1 MAQQPQKLGKT
12 AVVIGSGMAGLV
24 AARTLADY
32 YTQVLVLER
41 DTLSAS
47 AEPRKGVPQA
57 RHAHALLAGGQQTLE
72 KLFPGLRQH
81 LVHRGAV
88 RGYGRFFSGGGY
100 HCQIRN
106 GLQGLFVSRPFLESE
121 VRARLLT
128 FPNVRV
134 VENCDVLGLVAN
146 EDRTRVTGV
155 RAMCRLTASVEDL
168 IPADLVVD
176 ASGRGSRTPAWLET
190 LGYTK
195 PDVELV
201 EVHMGYATRLYRR
214 QPEHLDGDLYV
225 NVAPTP
231 ENRRAC
237 GMFAQEHARWIV
249 TLAGYCGDYPPTD
262 EHGFLAFARSLPT
275 PDVYEM
281 IRSATPLSDPVPFRF
296 SANQRRHYE
305 KLTRF
310 PGGLLVFGD
319 AICSFTP
326 IYGQGMTV
334 AAFEALALQQ
344 CLAAGTQKLAQR
356 FFTQASKVV
365 DTPWSMTVGNDRR
378 VTKTEKARRP
388 MTQFLNWYMGKLQ
401 IAARHDAA
409 VAFAFRQVGNLL
421 AAPPSLLHPR
431 ITLRVLWGNIRVAR
445 HVQRGTVRQET
456 VSQPSH
462 S

>member
-1 MAQQPQKLGKT
+1 MAQQTQQLGKT
-12 AVVIGSGMAGLV
+12 TVVIGGGMAGLV

-32 YTQVLVLER
+32 YTEVLVLER
-41 DTLSAS
+41 DTLPAS

-57 RHAHALLAGGQQTLE
+57 RHAHALLAGGQQALE

-81 LVHRGAV
+81 LVDLGAA

-100 HCQIRN
+100 HCQIRS
-106 GLQGLFVSRPFLESE
+106 GLQGLFVSRPFLEAE

-128 FPNVRV
+128 LPNVRV

-146 EDRTRVTGV
+146 EDRARVTGV
-155 RAMCRLTASVEDL
+155 RAMRRLTTSTEDT
-168 IPADLVVD
+168 ISADLVVD

-190 LGYTK
+190 LGYAK

-214 QPEHLDGDLYV
+214 QPEHFHGDLYV

-237 GMFAQEHARWIV
+237 GMFAQERDRWIV
-249 TLAGYCGDYPPTD
+249 ALAGYCGDYPPTD
-262 EHGFLAFARSLPT
+262 EHGFLTFARSLPT
-275 PDVYEM
+275 PDVYEV
-281 IRSATPLSDPVPFRF
+281 IRRATPLSDPVPFRF

-310 PGGLLVFGD
+310 PDGLLVLGD

-365 DTPWSMTVGNDRR
+365 DIPWSMTVGNDRC
-378 VTKTEKARRP
+378 VTKTEKAPTPITR
-388 MTQFLNWYMGKLQ
+388 FLNWYMGRLQ
-401 IAARHDAA
+401 IAARHDPA

-421 AAPPSLLHPR
+421 ATPPSLLHPR
-431 ITLRVLWGNIRVAR
+431 IALRVLWGNIRGSR
-445 HVQRGTVRQET
+445 HGQRGTARQET

-462 S
+462 